1 MTTLAEKQ
9 TEEEYIYHTEVV
21 LMKLAVCARDE
32 GLQAEVDQ
40 RFGRC
45 PYFVI
50 VDSESGELIESLP
63 NASVSAAGGAGP
75 QSARQLADRSVAAVV
90 VGNIGPN
97 AAVALEAARI
107 QVYTGI
113 EGTVETTL
121 QKFKEGK
128 LSSVS
133 SATVPSHSGM
143 KGKS

>member
-1 MTTLAEKQ
+1 
-9 TEEEYIYHTEVV
+9 
-21 LMKLAVCARDE
+21 MKVAICARGE

-50 VDSESGELIESLP
+50 VDSESGKVIESLP

-75 QSARQLADRSVAAVV
+75 QSTRQLADHSVEAVV
-90 VGNIGPN
+90 VGNVGPN
-97 AAVALEAARI
+97 AAVALEAAKVK
-107 QVYTGI
+107 VYTGI
-113 EGTVETTL
+113 EGTVEKTL

-133 SATVPSHSGM
+133 NATVPSHDGM
-143 KGKS
+143 RKKW